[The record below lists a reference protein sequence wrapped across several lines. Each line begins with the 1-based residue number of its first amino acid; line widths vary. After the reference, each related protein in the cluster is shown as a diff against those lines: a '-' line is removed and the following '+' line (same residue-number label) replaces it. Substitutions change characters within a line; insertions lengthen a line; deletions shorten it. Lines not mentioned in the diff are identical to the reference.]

1 MKAAAVTTEQSL
13 KMGVGTEH
21 KLGDNKV
28 LLEHKKKL
36 GHIRGLRI
44 PEHMLRLER

>member
-28 LLEHKKKL
+28 LLEHKKNL
-36 GHIRGLRI
+36 DTYVGLEY
-44 PEHMLRLER
+44 PSTC